1 MAQAIIVRRGGK
13 GSAPSY
19 PYNVSGLSYTNTDA
33 SVTVK
38 WTDPADSAW
47 SGTLV
52 LAKQGG
58 YPSGPTDSS
67 AITIVD
73 SKVKNQ
79 YSSTG
84 FTKTN
89 LAAGAWYF
97 QAYPYDGD
105 GAVSNNVA
113 NRLAVTVTYIY
124 PSALAS
130 FSITGGNAQAT
141 PVFTLPADAVSVDLV
156 YKTGSYPSSVTD
168 GTVIQNATSGVAVT
182 SLTNDVTYYFRAFPK
197 NTYGRYN
204 TATTGNQASVTPQAL
219 PAKDTLQ
226 NTSWANIALVA
237 AAGKASEY
245 WAVGDQKTVALASTV
260 LGSTSIVVEILG
272 FNHDNLT
279 AGGKAAITFGTV
291 DCFTTAQ
298 AMNGT
303 NTNAGGWGSCAL
315 RTTIRGTVYNG
326 LPADL
331 KAVIKEVNKL
341 TSAGSQSSTI
351 NTTADTLFLF
361 SEIEIFG
368 STTYSFSGEG
378 VQYSR
383 FATAASRIKNVGG
396 SASSWWER
404 SPRSGSS
411 TSFCAVNSSGT
422 ASFDSAS
429 GTYGVALGFCV

>member
-1 MAQAIIVRRGGK
+1 
-13 GSAPSY
+13 
-19 PYNVSGLSYTNTDA
+19 
-33 SVTVK
+33 VTIK
-38 WTDPADSAW
+38 WTDPTDSAW
-47 SGTLV
+47 AGTLI
-52 LAKQGG
+52 LAKQDG
-58 YPSGPTDSS
+58 YPSSPTDSS

-84 FTKTN
+84 YTKTN
-89 LAAGAWYF
+89 LAAGEWYI

-130 FSITGGNAQAT
+130 FSITQGNAQAT
-141 PVFTLPADAVSVDLV
+141 PVFALPADAVSVDLV
-156 YKTGSYPSSVTD
+156 YKTGSYPSSITD
-168 GTVIQNATSGVAVT
+168 GTVIQNATSGTAVT
-182 SLTNDVTYYFRAFPK
+182 SLTNDVIYYFRAYPK

-204 TATTGNQASVTPQAL
+204 TATTGNQASVTPQEL

-237 AAGKASEY
+237 EAGKASEY

-279 AGGKAAITFGTV
+279 AGGKAPITFGMV
-291 DCFTTAQ
+291 DCFVTAQ
-298 AMNGT
+298 AMNGS
-303 NTNAGGWGSCAL
+303 NTNAGSWGSCAL
-315 RTTIRGTVYNG
+315 RTTINGTVYNG

-351 NTTADTLFLF
+351 NTTADNLFLF

-378 VQYSR
+378 TQYSR
-383 FATAASRIKNVGG
+383 FATAASRIKKVNG
-396 SASSWWER
+396 SASYWWER
-404 SPRSGSS
+404 SPRSGNS
-411 TSFCAVNSSGT
+411 TYFCGVGSSGAASYSGAST
-422 ASFDSAS
+422 AH
-429 GTYGVALGFCV
+429 GVALGFCV